1 VQNPSPTGRGCPEGA
16 GEGPLS
22 DGATP
27 SAQNL
32 QFECSHPQAL
42 RATFSR
48 REKGR
53 AGCELDPHAMT
64 APTPHADPA
73 CADEACLDG
82 VDLPALARRV
92 GTPCHVYSASAIRER
107 IDALQTALHGLDARV
122 CYAAKANSNIA
133 ILQLMTDAGLGADIV
148 SVGELRRCLR
158 AGIPA
163 DRIVFSGVGKTAEE
177 IADALDAGVA
187 RFNVESA
194 DELQLLQRVA
204 SKRGVIANASARI
217 NPDVDA
223 LTHVKISTGK
233 SENKFGVSIDEAR
246 DWFANVA
253 ALTHVQ
259 LDGLHVH
266 IGSQML
272 SLAPI
277 RAALRRVAEFWRELA
292 GAGHT
297 IRSIDVGGGLGVCYR
312 VGHDHPVSIDDY
324 ADAIREA
331 LAGYEGRIL
340 LEPGR
345 WLVAEAGVLLTRV
358 VRVKRGQQ
366 RQFLILNAAMT
377 ELIRPSLYDAWHD
390 MVPLVDKSRPLQT
403 YDIVGPVCETGDTFA
418 RDRTLPECKAGDLVM
433 IKATGAYG
441 ASMASTYNSRPLAAE
456 VLLDQGRYTVVRRRQ
471 TFEEMIAGEQSAQQW
486 EHA

>member
-1 VQNPSPTGRGCPEGA
+1 
-16 GEGPLS
+16 
-22 DGATP
+22 
-27 SAQNL
+27 
-32 QFECSHPQAL
+32 
-42 RATFSR
+42 
-48 REKGR
+48 
-53 AGCELDPHAMT
+53 MT
-64 APTPHADPA
+64 APTAHADPA
-73 CADEACLDG
+73 CADETCLDG
-82 VDLPALARRV
+82 VELPALARRV
-92 GTPCHVYSASAIRER
+92 GTPCHVYSASAIRQR
-107 IDALQTALHGLDARV
+107 IEALQTALHGLDARI

-133 ILQLMTDAGLGADIV
+133 ILQLMAEAGLGADIV
-148 SVGELRRCLR
+148 SGGELWCCLH

-177 IADALDAGVA
+177 IAEALDAGVA

-204 SKRGVIANASARI
+204 AERNMVANASARI

-223 LTHVKISTGK
+223 LTHAKISTGK

-246 DWFANVA
+246 GWFANSE
-253 ALTHVQ
+253 ALKHVR

-277 RAALRRVAEFWRELA
+277 RAALQRVAEFWREMNA
-292 GAGHT
+292 AGHT

-312 VGHDHPVSIDDY
+312 AGHDHPVSIDDY
-324 ADAIREA
+324 ANAIRET
-331 LAGYEGRIL
+331 LAGYDGRIL

-358 VRVKRGQQ
+358 VRIKRGQH
-366 RQFLILNAAMT
+366 RQFLILDAAMT

-390 MVPLVDKSRPLQT
+390 IVPLVDETRPLQT

-418 RDRTLPECKAGDLVM
+418 RDRTMPECKAGDLVM

-456 VLLDQGRYTVVRRRQ
+456 VLLDRGRYAVVRRRQ
-471 TFEEMIAGEQSAQQW
+471 TFEEMIAGEQAVHDW
-486 EHA
+486 ETT